1 MKYTV
6 GTFNELK
13 NRVIKLQT
21 YSHYDIS
28 GYVRYCLG
36 FDIQRCDN
44 IVDNFNRFT
53 DKELKEIYDDIVKR
67 IENVKENVIEAVRR
81 I

>member
-1 MKYTV
+1 MKYDI

-13 NRVIKLQT
+13 NRVAKLQT

-36 FDIQRCDN
+36 FDIQRCEN
-44 IVDNFNRFT
+44 VVDNFNRFT

-67 IENVKENVIEAVRR
+67 IENVKDNVIEAVRR

>member
-1 MKYTV
+1 MKYDI

-13 NRVIKLQT
+13 NRVAKLQT

-53 DKELKEIYDDIVKR
+53 DKELKEIYNDIVKR

>member
-1 MKYTV
+1 MKYSV

-13 NRVIKLQT
+13 VRLSNLKE

-36 FDIQRCDN
+36 FDIQRCEN